1 MDLLILRDD
10 NIVNLCEMKFYSS
23 SYSID
28 KDEESKM
35 LFRVEMLK
43 KTLSAKQTV
52 HLTLVTTYGLVHG
65 KHSGKI
71 QSVLTI
77 DDLFT

>member
-1 MDLLILRDD
+1 
-10 NIVNLCEMKFYSS
+10 MKFYSS

-28 KDEESKM
+28 KEEEAKI
-35 LFRVEMLK
+35 LNRVETLK

-52 HLTLVTTYGLVHG
+52 HITLITTYGLVHG

-71 QSVLTI
+71 QKVVTI